1 MAERQ
6 TLGTQNALPDRA
18 CGFDSRPG
26 HWDRSEP
33 TERAPSTSHPHTLP
47 RVPSRIVLFGAF
59 GAPGD
64 TGRLTAQAFVREVF
78 ERFDALEQGSRVA
91 GLARV

>member
-1 MAERQ
+1 
-6 TLGTQNALPDRA
+6 
-18 CGFDSRPG
+18 
-26 HWDRSEP
+26 
-33 TERAPSTSHPHTLP
+33 
-47 RVPSRIVLFGAF
+47 VPSRIVLF

>member
-1 MAERQ
+1 MRVRLPPRA
-6 TLGTQNALPDRA
+6 LGPIRADGARALDL
-18 CGFDSRPG
+18 
-26 HWDRSEP
+26 
-33 TERAPSTSHPHTLP
+33 TPSYTAA
-47 RVPSRIVLFGAF
+47 RPSRIVLF

-78 ERFDALEQGSRVA
+78 ERFDALEQGSREA